1 LKKIILILALIFSNK
16 NFAQENITFYFDASG
31 SMTGYYNDPSSTFRL
46 FAKVLMKNS
55 LKDANNFSV
64 NLFSKSEPQRG
75 IESPINL
82 FEGKTSNFSPDKI
95 INEFRIPIGKDK
107 DYGKTDLNQAID
119 NAIKSLNNEKGI
131 IWLLTDNINDK
142 FGSGDSTYKNTL
154 EFYERLRTDNNL
166 RKILLFPFSEYIQ
179 ESDGISRGFV
189 AYAIVYSPEP
199 LSQSEYEK
207 YDTIFRSLGIKQK
220 PITLKPLDIGTI
232 VLIPQKTQSKIT
244 EGKLYYDG
252 KTLRGF
258 GFDEGQAYQEIFNNL
273 TLKSNLFPYRIKSA
287 NLKVQLDDFTSSDY
301 SVKSLGTQTIT
312 PSTVSNVSPEGEVTG
327 FAVTFNLP
335 DITPTFS
342 LNTIFKDEFTIGGN
356 LVLEV
361 SNTDVALDEE
371 YVNQFKELFALQ
383 SVPEIFRPVLKDKK
397 IITQI
402 PLEIK
407 MKYGPWR
414 LFVLISLITIV
425 ILVLILLIYLLMKK
439 TSFELKINNDEPTLV
454 TLSSL
459 NSYSLSYN
467 YSLELGKFKKTL
479 SGKIKFNYSKYTTT
493 PSKAVNI
500 SEGIPYEVEFTN
512 TDMSQEK
519 ILFTITFAS
528 KSGRNKDNEFTN
540 QDTFTEIH

>member
-1 LKKIILILALIFSNK
+1 MKKIFFIIFILFSQGVK
-16 NFAQENITFYFDASG
+16 AQENITFYFDASG

-46 FAKVLMKNS
+46 FAKALMKNS
-55 LKDANNFSV
+55 MKDANNISV
-64 NLFSKSEPQRG
+64 NLFSKSETKRG

-82 FEGKTSNFSPDKI
+82 FSGNVKNFSPDKAV
-95 INEFRIPIGKDK
+95 NEFKIPIGKDN
-107 DYGKTDLNQAID
+107 DYGKTDLIQALDDGINSLD
-119 NAIKSLNNEKGI
+119 NERGI
-131 IWLLTDNINDK
+131 IWLLTDNINDN

-154 EFYERLRTDNNL
+154 EFYERLRNDNNL
-166 RKILLFPFSEYIQ
+166 RKILLFPFSEIIQ
-179 ESDGISRGFV
+179 EKDGISRGFV
-189 AYAIVYSPEP
+189 AYGIVYSPEA
-199 LSQSEYEK
+199 LSQSEYEH
-207 YDTIFRSLGIKQK
+207 YDKIFRSLGIKQK

-258 GFDEGQAYQEIFNNL
+258 GFDEGQAYQEVFNNL

-356 LVLEV
+356 LILEV
-361 SNTDVALDEE
+361 SNTDVSLDEE

-383 SVPEIFRPVLKDKK
+383 SVPEIFKPVLKDKK

-414 LFVLISLITIV
+414 LFVLISLIVV
-425 ILVLILLIYLLMKK
+425 ILLIVILLIYLLLKK
-439 TSFELKINNDEPTLV
+439 LSFELKINNDETSLV
-454 TLSSL
+454 TISSL
-459 NSYSLSYN
+459 NSYSMSHN
-467 YSLELGKFKKTL
+467 YSMELGKFKKSI
-479 SGKIKFNYSKYTTT
+479 SGRLKFTYSKFTDT
-493 PSKAVNI
+493 PNKTVDI
-500 SEGIPYEVEFTN
+500 SEGIPYDITYTN
-512 TDMSQEK
+512 ADMNQEK
-519 ILFTITFAS
+519 IVFSINFANKNK
-528 KSGRNKDNEFTN
+528 KSSEEKLYS
-540 QDTFTEIH
+540 QDTFTDIH

>member
-1 LKKIILILALIFSNK
+1 
-16 NFAQENITFYFDASG
+16 
-31 SMTGYYNDPSSTFRL
+31 MTGYYNDPSSTFRL

-131 IWLLTDNINDK
+131 IWLLTDNINDKFGSGDSTYNDK

-273 TLKSNLFPYRIKSA
+273 TAYQEIFNNLTLKSNLFPYRIKSA
-287 NLKVQLDDFTSSDY
+287 NLKVQLDDFTSS

-402 PLEIK
+402 P
-407 MKYGPWR
+407 
-414 LFVLISLITIV
+414 
-425 ILVLILLIYLLMKK
+425 
-439 TSFELKINNDEPTLV
+439 
-454 TLSSL
+454 
-459 NSYSLSYN
+459 
-467 YSLELGKFKKTL
+467 
-479 SGKIKFNYSKYTTT
+479 
-493 PSKAVNI
+493 
-500 SEGIPYEVEFTN
+500 
-512 TDMSQEK
+512 
-519 ILFTITFAS
+519 
-528 KSGRNKDNEFTN
+528 
-540 QDTFTEIH
+540 